1 MKTLFPVDAVL
12 KKVRAFNAEHGMFRP
27 GDRVVVAVSGG
38 VDSVALVDILVSL
51 NELRLDLVVAHLN
64 HKLRGA
70 ASDED
75 ERFVE
80 QCAQAYALP
89 FVSRG
94 EQVKAL
100 AERERLSLEDAGRRA
115 RYAFFDDVAAV
126 CGARTVALAHHA
138 DDQAETLLMRLVRG
152 AGGLGL
158 SAMQP
163 VGAGGKYVRPLLALG
178 RQEIEA
184 YLDARGLA
192 FRQDQTNSDLAFLRN
207 RIRHELVPYL
217 DRLNPGAA
225 SRLARTAELLADDE
239 ALLSRLVEEAS
250 TRHVMVTEQGGA
262 ICSVDT
268 LRSEPRGLRR
278 RLYRKAIA
286 LAKGDLARISFD
298 HVDAIDRLVL
308 SENPSGRLHLPE
320 EILVTRS
327 YNEVAF
333 ARRIADIPSLQ
344 ELWIDGP
351 GCWPLSGGGE
361 LVIEIATGPPP
372 WGELPTTESW
382 FDLER
387 APFPWL
393 VRGWRPGDR
402 MIPLGMTGEKKV
414 KDIFID
420 QKVPRELRRSIPLLF
435 RGDSLLWVCGCRR
448 GEPARITAG
457 SRAMAVVQIRGRRLK

>member
-1 MKTLFPVDAVL
+1 MKALSPVDAAL
-12 KKVRAFNAEHGMFRP
+12 KKVRAFIAEHGMFRP

-38 VDSVALVDILVSL
+38 ADSVALLDILTAL
-51 NELRLDLVVAHLN
+51 KELRLELVVAHLN
-64 HKLRGA
+64 HELRGA
-70 ASDED
+70 ESDED
-75 ERFVE
+75 ERFAG

-94 EQVKAL
+94 EQVKAM

-115 RYAFFDDVAAV
+115 RYAFFDDVAAAW
-126 CGARTVALAHHA
+126 GARTVALAHHA

-152 AGGLGL
+152 AGGPGL
-158 SAMQP
+158 SAMRP
-163 VGAGGKYVRPLLALG
+163 VRAGGNYVRPLLVLD

-184 YLDARGLA
+184 YLDERGLA
-192 FRQDQTNSDLAFLRN
+192 FRQDRTNTDVAFLRN

-239 ALLSRLVEEAS
+239 ALLGQLVEEAS
-250 TRHVMVTEQGGA
+250 ARHVNVTEQGGA
-262 ICSVDT
+262 ICAVDA
-268 LRSEPRGLRR
+268 LRREPRGLRR

-286 LAKGDLARISFD
+286 LAKGDLARIGFD

-320 EILVTRS
+320 ETLVTRS
-327 YNEVAF
+327 YDEITFV
-333 ARRIADIPSLQ
+333 RRTTDIPPLQ
-344 ELWIDGP
+344 DLRIGGP

-361 LVIEIATGPPP
+361 LVVEIATDPLP
-372 WGELPTTESW
+372 WGELPATESW
-382 FDLER
+382 FDLEQ

-402 MIPLGMTGEKKV
+402 MTPLGMAGEKKV

-420 QKVPRELRRSIPLLF
+420 AKVPRELRQSVPLVF
-435 RGDSLLWVCGCRR
+435 SGDSLLWICGCRR

-457 SRAMAVVQIRGRRLK
+457 SRAMVVARIRGRRLK